1 MKKTSV
7 IIGIILGIV
16 GIIAALLGAPVAG
29 VIGGGVAALLGIGA
43 ILLGLSARKAG
54 KGMGAVI
61 TGAIALILA
70 VVMTV
75 SSIKMM
81 EAVKE
86 QAQAHKDIAPL
97 VAKYCDNTYLGL
109 LGVVINAANAEGV
122 AIVTAVYDAE
132 HRPVEK
138 RYYSPKELPARSL
151 AHGGFGERLTYDAK
165 KTGLIY

>member
-1 MKKTSV
+1 
-7 IIGIILGIV
+7 
-16 GIIAALLGAPVAG
+16 
-29 VIGGGVAALLGIGA
+29 
-43 ILLGLSARKAG
+43 
-54 KGMGAVI
+54 MGAVI

-109 LGVVINAANAEGV
+109 LGVVINAANAGEDELNELVNQFNKIRDYEEGEKK
-122 AIVTAVYDAE
+122 ADA
-132 HRPVEK
+132 
-138 RYYSPKELPARSL
+138 PA
-151 AHGGFGERLTYDAK
+151 EDASSEA
-165 KTGLIY
+165 KTEAPQE

>member
-16 GIIAALLGAPVAG
+16 GIIIALLAAPFTG

-97 VAKYCDNTYLGL
+97 VAEYCDNTYLGL
-109 LGVVINAANAEGV
+109 LGVVINAANAGEDELNELV
-122 AIVTAVYDAE
+122 NQFNKIRDYEEFEKKADA
-132 HRPVEK
+132 
-138 RYYSPKELPARSL
+138 PAEDGSS
-151 AHGGFGERLTYDAK
+151 EAK
-165 KTGLIY
+165 TEAPQE

>member
-109 LGVVINAANAEGV
+109 LGVVINAANAGEDELNELMKQFNKIRDYEEGEKK
-122 AIVTAVYDAE
+122 ADA
-132 HRPVEK
+132 
-138 RYYSPKELPARSL
+138 PAEDGSS
-151 AHGGFGERLTYDAK
+151 EAK
-165 KTGLIY
+165 TEAPQE